1 MIYYLV
7 LEDESIDIHPDG
19 SSRRFG
25 NLTHFLALLFV
36 NRRVHA
42 EVALPPYMYITFCF
56 SRVNDLVDFVD
67 KRTDAQR
74 CVLRKLGFET
84 WLESGLMML
93 IGDDNNFQK
102 ASFSCMKRLTQLS
115 NIRIMDR
122 YARHSSPEFRSKM
135 AHVARW
141 IQKWNPDVKI
151 MVYDRTFK
159 REQY

>member
-7 LEDESIDIHPDG
+7 LEDESIDIRPDG

-42 EVALPPYMYITFCF
+42 EVALLPYMYITFCF

-84 WLESGLMML
+84 WLESRLMML
-93 IGDDNNFQK
+93 IGDDHNFQK

-115 NIRIMDR
+115 NIKILDR
-122 YARHSSPEFRSKM
+122 YARHSCPEFRSKM
-135 AHVARW
+135 AHMARW
-141 IQKWNPDVKI
+141 IRKWNPDVKI
-151 MVYDRTFK
+151 MVYDRAFTRK
-159 REQY
+159 QY